1 MYCAIVS
8 PMAKPIPAEKALPT
22 LYLLMFFIIY
32 SIQRKKNLAFYSHCF
47 LIHSSTSISFIS

>member
-22 LYLLMFFIIY
+22 LYLLMFIIMK
-32 SIQRKKNLAFYSHCF
+32 ILD
-47 LIHSSTSISFIS
+47 LV